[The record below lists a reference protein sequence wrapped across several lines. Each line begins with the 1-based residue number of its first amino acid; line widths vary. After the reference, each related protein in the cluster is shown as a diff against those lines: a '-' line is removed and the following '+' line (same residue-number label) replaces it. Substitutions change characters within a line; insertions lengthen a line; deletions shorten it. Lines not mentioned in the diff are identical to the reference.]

1 MYQAKTEE
9 LIVKKGEIK
18 MNKVE
23 MLGNIGKEPE
33 IRKTGTGKTVASFSV
48 AVSRSYTTP
57 QGEEKQFTDWINV
70 VAWGS
75 LAEAVGNELK
85 KGDRVFVEGR
95 YSTRSYEDKSGQKR
109 YITEVIANTIAK
121 PIGGK
126 EKPVTKFTDFGQ
138 AEYEPGEVPKKEY
151 NQDDIP
157 F

>member
-1 MYQAKTEE
+1 
-9 LIVKKGEIK
+9 

-23 MLGNIGKEPE
+23 ILGNIGKEPD
-33 IRKTGTGKTVASFSV
+33 IRKTGTGKTVASFAV
-48 AVSRSYTTP
+48 AVSRSYTTQ
-57 QGEEKQFTDWINV
+57 QGEEKQYTDWINV
-70 VAWGS
+70 VAWGG

-138 AEYEPGEVPKKEY
+138 AEYEPGEVPRKEY
-151 NQDDIP
+151 DQDDIP

>member
-1 MYQAKTEE
+1 MNRVQIMGNLGKDP
-9 LIVKKGEIK
+9 EIK
-18 MNKVE
+18 VTNG
-23 MLGNIGKEPE
+23 GN
-33 IRKTGTGKTVASFSV
+33 TVARLSV
-48 AVSRSYTTP
+48 AVNRKYTDP

-75 LAEAVGNELK
+75 LAEAVGNELQ

-121 PIGGK
+121 PIGSK
-126 EKPVTKFTDFGQ
+126 EKPVTKFTDFGT
-138 AEYEPGEVPKKEY
+138 EE
-151 NQDDIP
+151 NIP

>member
-1 MYQAKTEE
+1 
-9 LIVKKGEIK
+9 
-18 MNKVE
+18 MNTVQI
-23 MLGNIGKEPE
+23 LGNVGKEPD
-33 IRKTGTGKTVASFSV
+33 IRKTGTGKTVASFAV